1 MVFVKFTEKKFKER
15 LAIINADYTDPELSY
30 CLPKI
35 DVNGFWWMV
44 VTPDATNYFTE
55 DELLNAKEY
64 EDLILE

>member
-15 LAIINADYTDPELSY
+15 LATINADYTDPELSY

-35 DVNGFWWMV
+35 DIKGNWWMIV
-44 VTPDATNYFTE
+44 MPDMTSYFSE
-55 DELLNAKEY
+55 EELANAIEY